1 MSSVRLI
8 RIGVLSSVILAA
20 FLFFVLTGPVSRVC
34 LRDSCLRVE
43 LALTP
48 EQQER
53 GLMFRT
59 RLPQGRGML
68 FVMPKEDFWSFWM
81 KNTIIPLDIIWIDAK
96 GIVVDMV
103 KAARPSGASEP
114 PSFKPVFPARYI
126 LEANAGFADAHHVRI
141 GDKARFK
148 WIFSFKKI

>member
-1 MSSVRLI
+1 VFSAHFF
-8 RIGVLSSVILAA
+8 RIGAVFSVLLVI
-20 FLFFVLTGPVSRVC
+20 FLFFFSMGPLSCVC

-53 GLMFRT
+53 GLMFRP

-81 KNTIIPLDIIWIDAK
+81 KNTTISLDIIWIDSN
-96 GIVVDMV
+96 GVVVDIV
-103 KAARPSGASEP
+103 KAAQPSKAALP
-114 PSFKPVFPARYI
+114 PSFKPLFAARYV